1 MIVAIPYEVQEIV
14 RNESS
19 FTGKSI
25 RRLIIEKLK
34 GETAGKVC
42 SRELLA
48 NLRKLDEIQR
58 LPRNWNGNG
67 ASRIPKKLVNKAKSL
82 VMSLET
88 QPQVFP
94 TANNSIQIEY
104 DGSDGSYLEFQI
116 SKKKELEYY
125 RVDKQ
130 GSEFSG
136 SIPYSSYMVEK
147 IVKEFNG

>member
-1 MIVAIPYEVQEIV
+1 
-14 RNESS
+14 
-19 FTGKSI
+19 
-25 RRLIIEKLK
+25 
-34 GETAGKVC
+34 
-42 SRELLA
+42 
-48 NLRKLDEIQR
+48 
-58 LPRNWNGNG
+58 
-67 ASRIPKKLVNKAKSL
+67 
-82 VMSLET
+82 MSLET